1 MKHIGLIAEYN
12 PFHNGHQYQ
21 INKIK
26 SLFPEKKLVVVMSG
40 DYVQR
45 GEPAIYNKYLRT
57 RCALEAGADVVL
69 ELPSRYAASSA
80 EHFAFAGVLSLAS
93 TGIVDTLCFGA
104 ENPDLSIFQRLA
116 SLFNDEPED
125 YRRLL
130 KQYLKSGASYPKAR
144 ELSASSCF
152 QDKSVEVFLRQP
164 NNILG
169 IEYIRAIHACG
180 LKLTPVIIE
189 RTGNGHH
196 DLSTQQ
202 NFCSASALRQE
213 IQTVDATKQSCP
225 HLHRWIPPHADEIL
239 SSSPYAKPLFL
250 SDFYPLLQY
259 ALWQENSYDK
269 YDEVSSEIS
278 NRLSSLAGYPADIQT
293 MIEYLSVKNLT
304 QARIQRALLNI
315 LLKRRKSD
323 MPWHREKT
331 EIAYLRLLGFRSTAS
346 FLLKDI
352 QENGEVPIIN
362 KVANARKI
370 LPVSANRQFEHDL
383 RCSALYRQVFHNK
396 YGILMPTEYEH
407 SVIII

>member
-26 SLFPEKKLVVVMSG
+26 SLFPEKKLVIVMSG

-57 RCALEAGADVVL
+57 RCVLTAGADIVL

-80 EHFAFAGVLSLAS
+80 EHFAFAGVLSLAA

-104 ENPDLSIFQRLA
+104 ENTDLSMFQNLA

-125 YRRLL
+125 YRTQL
-130 KQYLKSGASYPKAR
+130 KNHLKSGMSYPKAR
-144 ELSASSCF
+144 GLSAAACLK
-152 QDKSVEVFLRQP
+152 DNSVEAFLKQP

-169 IEYIRAIHACG
+169 IEYIRAIHACN
-180 LKLTPVIIE
+180 LNLTPVIIE

-196 DLSTQQ
+196 DLSTQED
-202 NFCSASALRQE
+202 FCSASALRKE
-213 IQTVDATKQSCP
+213 IRTFDSSKQSLP
-225 HLHRWIPPHADEIL
+225 DLHRWIPPYADEIL

-250 SDFYPLLQY
+250 SDFYSFLQY
-259 ALWQENSYDK
+259 ALWQENSYEK
-269 YDEVSSEIS
+269 YFEVSDEIS
-278 NRLSSLAGYPADIQT
+278 NRLSALTGYPTDIHAMT
-293 MIEYLSVKNLT
+293 EYLSGRNLT
-304 QARIQRALLNI
+304 KARIQRALLNI
-315 LLKRRKSD
+315 LLKRLKSD
-323 MPWHREKT
+323 MSEQREKGY
-331 EIAYLRLLGFRSTAS
+331 IAYLRLLGFRSTAAP
-346 FLLKDI
+346 LLKSI
-352 QENGEVPIIN
+352 QDNGEIPIIN

-370 LPVSANRQFEHDL
+370 LTTSVNRQFEQDIQ
-383 RCSALYRQVFHNK
+383 CSFLYRQAFYNK